1 MNLQEKKNGK
11 VLTIFLQKVAI
22 CWLGKMLVRM
32 LEGTKTFGKY
42 LLPTTSFE
50 SGGTMTISD
59 CPQIQ

>member
-32 LEGTKTFGKY
+32 LEGTKHLENICFQ
-42 LLPTTSFE
+42 LQALRVEVP
-50 SGGTMTISD
+50 
-59 CPQIQ
+59 